1 MPAGIAELPRKG
13 TKLFRD
19 GREVGQIVNALWSPA
34 LGANLALGYVRKECN
49 QPGTEVSFENAGQ
62 PATATVQALPFR
74 PG

>member
-1 MPAGIAELPRKG
+1 
-13 TKLFRD
+13 
-19 GREVGQIVNALWSPA
+19 VGQIVNALWSPA